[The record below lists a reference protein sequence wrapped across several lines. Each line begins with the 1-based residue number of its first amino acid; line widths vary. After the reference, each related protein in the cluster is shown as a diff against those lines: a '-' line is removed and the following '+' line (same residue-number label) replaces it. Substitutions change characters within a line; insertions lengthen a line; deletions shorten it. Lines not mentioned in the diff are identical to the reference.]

1 MATSSSGRK
10 RRANAA
16 STAASTASST
26 ASSSTSSSTAF
37 NSTSLEPS
45 HDHKIEHIDLP
56 VQESN
61 TTDADVSLYS
71 IPPPVPA
78 SPNSYMP
85 SNYLPSPDNYVHQS
99 SNISN
104 NYLPP
109 SPKYSPPSPDQ
120 PPPVKPAM
128 DDWSAYYPAGTN
140 PQHYPTTTNSQHYPT
155 QHYPTTT
162 NSHHHYPAGTNSQHK
177 TTTNSTKYQPKGP
190 PSYRSRQRSRSPP
203 IRSRSRSRSR
213 SPRRR
218 SRSPAHRAPERPRTF
233 YNNNNNN
240 NNRPHGG
247 GRERIFEIKIPVWKV
262 SEDIWHEHGYHPPIA
277 FSDATAYWDR
287 FYKKEA
293 ESQKRRKDTIH

>member
-10 RRANAA
+10 RRAN
-16 STAASTASST
+16 AASTASST

-99 SNISN
+99 SNVSN

-162 NSHHHYPAGTNSQHK
+162 NSHYPAGTNSHHK

-218 SRSPAHRAPERPRTF
+218 SRSPAHRAPERPRTL
-233 YNNNNNN
+233 YNNNN